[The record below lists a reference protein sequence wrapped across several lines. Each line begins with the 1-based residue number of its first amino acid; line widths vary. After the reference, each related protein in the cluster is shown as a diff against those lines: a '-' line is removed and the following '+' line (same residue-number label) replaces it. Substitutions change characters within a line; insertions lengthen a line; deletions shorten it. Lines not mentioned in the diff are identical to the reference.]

1 MVIICSPLEQF
12 RVLILFPLAFGLDFS
27 ITNATVYMVLVMSII
42 YGLIV
47 KGSRSKLLVPTV
59 LQGVGELMY
68 IGIHNIVKQQVGLK
82 GLVYLPVMLITFY
95 MVMLLNLVGLVPYA
109 FTCTSQMCY
118 TMTLGFGMFT
128 GIVIVGV
135 LKQKGGF
142 LKQFVPNTTGPL
154 VPLLILIE
162 VFSYC
167 IRPFSLSIRL
177 FANMLAGHTLLSI
190 LGAFGVSLYKVT
202 WVFGVVMSFPILA
215 VFVLEVGIAFLQAY
229 VFVVM
234 LCIYLKDSL
243 YGH

>member
-1 MVIICSPLEQF
+1 MVFIYSPLEQF
-12 RVLILFPLAFGLDFS
+12 RVLILLPVAFGLDFS
-27 ITNATVYMVLVMSII
+27 ITNAAVYMMLVMILI

-47 KGSRSKLLVPTV
+47 RASRKKLLIPTV
-59 LQGVGELMY
+59 LQGVAELMY
-68 IGIHNIVKQQVGLK
+68 IGIHTIVKQQVGLQ
-82 GLVYLPVMLITFY
+82 GLVYLPIMLIIFY
-95 MVMLLNLVGLVPYA
+95 TVMLLNIVGLVPYA
-109 FTCTSQMCY
+109 FTCTSQICY
-118 TMTLGFGMFT
+118 TMSLGFGMFI

-135 LKQKGGF
+135 IKQKSRF
-142 LKQFVPNTTGPL
+142 LKQFVPNTTGAL

-190 LGAFGVSLYKVT
+190 LGAFGVSLYT
-202 WVFGVVMSFPILA
+202 MIWIFGVVMSFPILA
-215 VFVLEVGIAFLQAY
+215 VFVLEIGIAFLQAY

-234 LCIYLKDSL
+234 LCIYLKDSV